1 MAKIFVSYSR
11 RDSVAARK
19 LIEAFKS
26 IDQDVWV
33 DWESIPPAVDW
44 LEQIFRGIEE
54 SDAFIFMISPDSIAS
69 EVCKVEINRAA
80 QNNKRIIPIVL
91 RDVQPK
97 DAPENIRKLNW
108 TFIREEDNFEE
119 GLAKVK
125 TAIEL
130 DLDWLEEH
138 RRLQVR
144 SLEWHRKKDPS
155 LLLRGRDLRNAQQ
168 MLSTATAKDPIP
180 TDLQETFIQYSLRNQ
195 RNRTALWV
203 SGAVTLIIMTVLAL
217 IAINRSNEAIV
228 QRNEANLQRSVAESE
243 STKAVNNAILA
254 SQNEMTAQAN
264 EKIARTQE
272 SLANTNKTIAEA
284 GEKAAKAQISQSRPG
299 ELYLSTLL
307 AIDSMQRYP
316 TDEAEEILRRN
327 ISLLPLP
334 VAGFSQQG
342 RINAVAVSP
351 EKDRNI
357 IVTASADGTACAWEI
372 ENGEAS
378 KLFCTPSDQPSVN
391 AVALNLDGSL
401 LAMGDQSGRV
411 QILDMKTNGDVL
423 YAYRRAE
430 TSSGAIQFVNAK
442 AGAPQNEGTS
452 EPVRSLAFQPLN
464 GGQLAVAYED
474 GHIPVFNVTTG
485 KISSPLWTAETPNL
499 IGFSR
504 NGNWLVEGSES
515 GRVTVWNLSSRS
527 NFAPSTHR
535 GGVLAMAFSPKDNK
549 VVTGGNDNTAAMIN
563 LGTEKQVF
571 RIFSQDSIRDAAFS
585 PDGSWFVTVSDD
597 HQIRIWDTLN
607 GDQRLAM
614 SQDGIVTNVVI
625 SPNGQWLA
633 TTGDDRTTRVWDVRT
648 GAEIFQIPLDASGA
662 QLAFS
667 NDGQYLVST
676 DQNGGIDFWNL
687 SGLAARLDSIPFNG
701 IMDNAQYSPSGD
713 LLAVSEQNR
722 VWLLRPDPDSGL
734 LSRPQSTS
742 SVSFASNIK
751 ELVFS
756 PDGKFLGISTDG
768 KEVGLSDIEN
778 HQVKRA
784 EASSSIRSIAFS
796 PDSQQFLTSDPNGD
810 IQVWDVLGEELVEN
824 LDQQYPQASA
834 LAASGEVLAL
844 GSKGKIQI
852 IGVDANGK
860 SSELEAPGENTLLV
874 FNQSGSVLA
883 STDSSGRIQIWSSQG
898 DAFTAMSSLI
908 KEQAASL
915 ALNAKGTLLAMG
927 TAKNVFLIDTA
938 NGKEIARIPHH
949 DLVSGLSFSPD
960 GKYLTTA
967 SSKVLQVWE
976 IAKIEQIKSDDLI
989 PTACSRLVGQFTET
1003 QLEALFD
1010 DSAILCENLL
1020 KQQ

>member
-1 MAKIFVSYSR
+1 MAKLFVSYSR

-26 IDQDVWV
+26 TEQDVWV

-54 SDAFIFMISPDSIAS
+54 SDAFIFLISPDSIAS

-91 RDVQPK
+91 RDVQPR

-108 TFIREEDNFEE
+108 TFIRESDNFEE

-144 SLEWHRKKDPS
+144 SLEWERKKDPS
-155 LLLRGRDLRNAQQ
+155 LLLRGRDLRNAQH
-168 MLSTATAKDPIP
+168 MVSTATSKDPTP
-180 TDLQETFIQYSLRNQ
+180 TDLQKTFIQYSLRNQ
-195 RNRTALWV
+195 RTRTSLWV
-203 SGAVTLIIMTVLAL
+203 SGTVALIIMTVLAL
-217 IAINRSNEAIV
+217 IAINRSNEALI
-228 QRNEANLQRSVAESE
+228 QKNEADRQRSVAEAE
-243 STKAVNNAILA
+243 STKAVSNAILA

-272 SLANTNKTIAEA
+272 ALANTNKTIAEA
-284 GEKAAKAQISQSRPG
+284 GEQAAKAQISQTRPG

-316 TDEAEEILRRN
+316 TDAAEEILRQN

-334 VAGFSQQG
+334 VAGFSQEG
-342 RINAVAVSP
+342 KINAAAVSP
-351 EKDRNI
+351 AKESNI
-357 IVTASADGTACAWEI
+357 IVTASADGATCAWQI
-372 ENGEAS
+372 DNGKAS
-378 KLFCTPSDQPSVN
+378 ELFCTPKGRPSVN
-391 AVALNLDGSL
+391 ALAFNLDGSL
-401 LAMGDQSGRV
+401 LATGDQSGLV
-411 QILDMKTNGDVL
+411 QILDMKTKGDVL
-423 YAYRRAE
+423 YAYQRVK
-430 TSSGAIQFVNAK
+430 TSSGSIQFISAK
-442 AGAPQNEGTS
+442 SETPQNEQTS
-452 EPVRSLAFQPLN
+452 EPVRGLAFQPLN

-474 GHIPVFNVTTG
+474 GHIPVFNPTTG
-485 KISSPLWTAETPNL
+485 KISSPLWTAEAPNV

-504 NGNWLVEGSES
+504 NGSWLVEGSAG
-515 GRVTVWNLSSRS
+515 GRVSVWNLSSKR
-527 NFAPSTHR
+527 NFAPTAHR
-535 GGVLAMAFSPKDNK
+535 GGVLALAFSPKENK

-571 RIFSQDSIRDAAFS
+571 RIFSQDSIRDVAFS

-633 TTGDDRTTRVWDVRT
+633 TTGDDRTTRVWDART

-667 NDGQYLVST
+667 NDGQYLLST
-676 DQNGGIDFWNL
+676 DQNGGIDIWNL
-687 SGLAARLDSIPFNG
+687 AGLAARLDSIPFSG
-701 IMDNAQYSPSGD
+701 IMDNAQYSPSGE

-722 VWLLRPDPDSGL
+722 VWLLRPNLETGV

-742 SVSFASNIK
+742 SVSFDSNIK
-751 ELVFS
+751 ELIFS
-756 PDGKFLGISTDG
+756 PDAKFVGISTDG
-768 KEVGLSDIEN
+768 KEVGLSDIDN
-778 HQVKRA
+778 HRLNRA
-784 EASSSIRSIAFS
+784 DVSSSIKSIAFS
-796 PDSQQFLTSDPNGD
+796 PDSKQFLTSDPNGD
-810 IQVWDVLGEELVEN
+810 IQAWDVLGEKLVEN
-824 LDQQYPQASA
+824 RNHEYPRASA
-834 LAASGEVLAL
+834 IAVSTKFLAL
-844 GSKGKIQI
+844 GSKDKIQI
-852 IGVDANGK
+852 IGVDSNGGTT
-860 SSELEAPGENTLLV
+860 ELEAAGENTLLA

-883 STDSSGRIQIWSSQG
+883 STDSSGRIQIWSYQG
-898 DAFTAMSSLI
+898 SGFTPISTLI
-908 KEQAASL
+908 KEQAASM
-915 ALNAKGTLLAMG
+915 AVNPKGTLLAVG

-938 NGKEIARIPHH
+938 GGKEIARIPHR
-949 DLVSGLSFSPD
+949 DLVSGISFSPD

-967 SSKVLQVWE
+967 SYKVLQVWE
-976 IAKIEQIKSDDLI
+976 VAKIEQIRSDDLI
-989 PTACSRLVGQFTET
+989 PAACSRLVGQFDET
-1003 QLEALFD
+1003 QLEAQFD

-1020 KQQ
+1020 RQQ

>member
-1 MAKIFVSYSR
+1 MAKLFVSYSR

-19 LIEAFKS
+19 LIEAFRS

-108 TFIREEDNFEE
+108 TFIREGDNFEE
-119 GLAKVK
+119 GVAKVK

-144 SLEWHRKKDPS
+144 SLEWHRRKDPS
-155 LLLRGRDLRNAQQ
+155 LLLRGRDLRNAQH
-168 MLSTATAKDPIP
+168 MISTATSKDPIP
-180 TDLQETFIQYSLRNQ
+180 TDLQKTFIQYSMRNQ
-195 RNRTALWV
+195 RTRTSLWV
-203 SGAVTLIIMTVLAL
+203 SGTIALIIMTILAL
-217 IAINRSNEAIV
+217 IAINRSNEALV
-228 QRNEANLQRSVAESE
+228 QKNEADRQRTVAEAQ
-243 STKAVNNAILA
+243 STKAINNAILA

-272 SLANTNKTIAEA
+272 ALANTNKIIAEA

-307 AIDSMQRYP
+307 AIDSMQRHT

-334 VAGFSQQG
+334 LAGFSQQEK
-342 RINAVAVSP
+342 INAIAVSP

-357 IVTASADGTACAWEI
+357 IVTASADGTACAWQI
-372 ENGEAS
+372 ENEEAS
-378 KLFCTPSDQPSVN
+378 NVFCTPSEQPSVN
-391 AVALNLDGSL
+391 ALAFNLDGSL
-401 LAMGDQSGRV
+401 LALGDQSGLV
-411 QILDMKTNGDVL
+411 QILDMKTKGEVL
-423 YAYRRAE
+423 YAYQRVE
-430 TSSGAIQFVNAK
+430 TSSGAIQLIK
-442 AGAPQNEGTS
+442 TESETPQAEDTS
-452 EPVRSLAFQPLN
+452 EPVHSLAFQPLN

-474 GHIPVFNVTTG
+474 GHIPVFNPTTG
-485 KISSPLWTAETPNL
+485 KISSPLWTAETPNI

-504 NGNWLVEGSES
+504 NGNWLVEGSEG
-515 GRVTVWNLSSRS
+515 GRVTVWNLSSKR

-585 PDGSWFVTVSDD
+585 PDSSWFVTVSDD
-597 HQIRIWDTLN
+597 HQIRIWDTLS

-633 TTGDDRTTRVWDVRT
+633 TTGDDRTTRVWDART
-648 GAEIFQIPLDASGA
+648 GAEIFQIPLDNSGA

-676 DQNGGIDFWNL
+676 DQNGGIDIWNL

-701 IMDNAQYSPSGD
+701 IMDSAQYSPSGE
-713 LLAVSEQNR
+713 LVAVSEQNR

-742 SVSFASNIK
+742 SVSFDSNVK
-751 ELVFS
+751 ELIFS
-756 PDGKFLGISTDG
+756 PDSKFLGISTDG
-768 KEVGLSDIEN
+768 KELGLSDIEK
-778 HQVKRA
+778 HQLKRA
-784 EASSSIRSIAFS
+784 AVSNSIKSIAFS
-796 PDSQQFLTSDPNGD
+796 PDSQQLITSDSNGD
-810 IQVWDVLGEELVEN
+810 IQAWDVAGEKLVEN
-824 LDQQYPQASA
+824 SDHEFPQATA
-834 LAASGEVLAL
+834 LAASAEFLAL
-844 GSKGKIQI
+844 GSKDKILI
-852 IGVDANGK
+852 IGTDTNGAV
-860 SSELEAPGENTLLV
+860 SELEAPGENTLLV
-874 FNQSGSVLA
+874 LNQAGTVLA
-883 STDSSGRIQIWSSQG
+883 STDSSGQIRIWKYQG
-898 DAFTAMSSLI
+898 GEFVAAPSLL

-915 ALNAKGTLLAMG
+915 ALNPKGTLLAVG

-938 NGKEIARIPHH
+938 SGEEIARIPHR
-949 DLVSGLSFSPD
+949 DLVSGVSFSPD

-967 SSKVLQVWE
+967 SFKVLQVWE
-976 IAKIEQIKSDDLI
+976 VAKIEQIKSDDLI
-989 PTACSRLVGQFTET
+989 SAACSRLAGQFNEA
-1003 QLEALFD
+1003 QLDAQFD
-1010 DSAILCENLL
+1010 ESAILCEDLL
-1020 KQQ
+1020 GQR